1 MNNKQQCQAKSGKA
15 FNKQVED
22 SIYRMYLEHGY
33 YYALKHCSDVI
44 AKGYDNNSNKLSIR
58 ENNLK

>member
-1 MNNKQQCQAKSGKA
+1 MNNRQQCQAKSGKA
-15 FNKQVED
+15 FTKQVKD

-33 YYALKHCSDVI
+33 YYALKHCSGVI